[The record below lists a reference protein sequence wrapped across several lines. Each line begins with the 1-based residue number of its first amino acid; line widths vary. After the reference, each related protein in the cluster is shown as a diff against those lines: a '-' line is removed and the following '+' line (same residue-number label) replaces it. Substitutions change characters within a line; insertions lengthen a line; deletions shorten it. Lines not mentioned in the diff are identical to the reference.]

1 MLPANRRESYISC
14 QLESINTR
22 LQDLFDEIGLST
34 QEKDSRERDVFS
46 VIEQALEAHVDKV
59 SQERD
64 ELLYK
69 CQESQENLQ
78 SMVNAIPDLLESSD
92 PDIKQALQTSAAG
105 HMSPPYRT
113 RYEELKKALQTI
125 DTVFSE
131 RLTRVNQIL
140 VALEDLS
147 FKVDGLVVPSE
158 LMPARDAN
166 PQNLNLSNR
175 RISELEQEIARWEQ
189 EYQTRVSQVADYGTK
204 IVDLWVIL
212 CTPQTDIDRT
222 ILDNYRNSPERLGT
236 RTQDVDDLRQRY
248 QDLLNEKQSREEKL
262 TKYKAEMVH
271 LWDKLNEDPDSVKTF
286 EQTHRGL
293 APEVLEAYERELE
306 RLREKKR
313 QNIGVFIQDARVQLE
328 QLWDKLYYS
337 DNERME
343 FIPAF
348 TEAYTDASLDAH
360 EREIERLT
368 KIVEERKPI
377 LALIDDY
384 YQLEQEAQELE
395 ASMHDSSRLLARGP
409 GQKRDPT
416 RLLREEQMRKR
427 IARRRPKVLEELDKG
442 LRQWTTTNGRPFM
455 VNGEDFGLIIK
466 EKIDSLRPGRRRAG
480 APSTTSS
487 STTSSTASATKHQP
501 GSRNLGPPSSIKR
514 PGPGVGAGAGA
525 GANGGRNTVMGRMKP
540 TGIENRPKSRFDT
553 NNSKMPAP
561 TPRTGHLRSISAN
574 AVRERIPVNEHGRA
588 NDRGRPGAI
597 SASPTKL
604 NRSPTRPIKVGN
616 GERTVSVNSA
626 PSASENWQTFDD
638 SCSSEDDLEDNYLQW
653 RENAMRKLQS
663 NNTLDQSPDKFS
675 PQRTPLPSNVL
686 SPGKV
691 RMSFNWEKDV
701 F

>member
-34 QEKDSRERDVFS
+34 QEKDTRERDVFS

-92 PDIKQALQTSAAG
+92 PDIKQALHTSAAG
-105 HMSPPYRT
+105 QICPPYRT

-131 RLTRVNQIL
+131 RLTKVNQIL

-147 FKVDGLVVPSE
+147 LKVDGLVVPSE

-175 RISELEQEIARWEQ
+175 HIAELEQEIARWEQ

-262 TKYKAEMVH
+262 AKYKTEMAH

-313 QNIGVFIQDARVQLE
+313 QNIGLFIQDARVNLE

-442 LRQWTTTNGRPFM
+442 LQQWTTTNGRPFM

-466 EKIDSLRPGRRRAG
+466 EKIESLKPRRRAG
-480 APSTTSS
+480 APT
-487 STTSSTASATKHQP
+487 STTSSTASAPKHQP
-501 GSRNLGPPSSIKR
+501 GSRNMGPPSSIKR
-514 PGPGVGAGAGA
+514 LGPGAGPGS

-540 TGIENRPKSRFDT
+540 TGTENRPKSRIDT
-553 NNSKMPAP
+553 NNSKMAAP

-574 AVRERIPVNEHGRA
+574 AVRERIPVNGHGRTHGH
-588 NDRGRPGAI
+588 GRPGAI

-675 PQRTPLPSNVL
+675 PQRTPLPTNVL